1 MYMADGVGVL
11 EPVGSSALVEGELRL
26 DRVVVEREHEAAV
39 GGNGALG
46 HGHDLGLGS
55 IAQAR
60 HLAMR
65 QVLEAGNSGVVL
77 RVRVRVSRDLLIGG
91 SSVSHGVGLALRMQD
106 EGGHRPSRQMIG
118 HAVALGGT
126 AVAGIHVAQDI
137 KRQDRAVGLDGPVA
151 VLGRVNENILVNI
164 LVDDVAVLIFAAEH
178 HSRSK
183 TGC

>member
-1 MYMADGVGVL
+1 
-11 EPVGSSALVEGELRL
+11 
-26 DRVVVEREHEAAV
+26 
-39 GGNGALG
+39 
-46 HGHDLGLGS
+46 
-55 IAQAR
+55 
-60 HLAMR
+60 MR

-164 LVDDVAVLIFAAEH
+164 LVDDVAVLIFARNTIRVQNWLLKGITVLVELLTMLGRLDDELVAIRIEPGDGVTRGIFLDEPAVFGGLGARW
-178 HSRSK
+178 RS
-183 TGC
+183 